1 MEKKEERRRRGEG
14 GKEKKEPLKI
24 LALTKDCNI
33 TAALTTACYDI
44 LWYTTVILTL
54 A

>member
-1 MEKKEERRRRGEG
+1 MEKKKERRRRGEG
-14 GKEKKEPLKI
+14 GKEKEPLKI
-24 LALTKDCNI
+24 LAFTKDCNI
-33 TAALTTACYDI
+33 TAALTTTYYDI